1 MKSKVFERILEK
13 TPDDI
18 KSEIDN
24 FSKMFLYDRNNYE
37 TLNKNSKSIYL
48 IEKGFIDS
56 MENRNADWYEPYGF
70 KLTEQEANEFCDSHG
85 YYTDK
90 DCWSIAYHPDKIM
103 PKYRYKEIKL
113 I

>member
-13 TPDDI
+13 TQEDI

-24 FSKMFLYDRNNYE
+24 FSKIFLYDRNNYE
-37 TLNKNSKSIYL
+37 TLNKKSKSIYL

-56 MENRNADWYEPYGF
+56 MENRNVDWYEPFGY
-70 KLTEQEANEFCDSHG
+70 KLSEQEAKEFCDSFG
-85 YYTDK
+85 FWTDK
-90 DCWSIAYHPDKIM
+90 DCWSIAYLTDKKM
-103 PKYRYKEIKL
+103 MKYRYKEINL